1 MTAKKRGRPRG
12 RKGQAAA
19 LDAVQIKQV
28 LKTARASGRFADR
41 AEVAIRLGLDLG
53 LRVGEMCKLTWA
65 DLLDERGR
73 LRERITV
80 PDVHEKSFP
89 LHHSTIRQL
98 LTNYREKTEILHG
111 SLNQLPLF
119 PSTRGKHFTA
129 PSMTRF
135 LNDLYR
141 RAEITAGSSRSGR
154 RTFKTGIK

>member
-1 MTAKKRGRPRG
+1 M
-12 RKGQAAA
+12 
-19 LDAVQIKQV
+19 LDVVEIKQV

-41 AEVAIRLGLDLG
+41 AEVAIRLSLDLG

-89 LHHSTIRQL
+89 LHHSMIRQL
-98 LTNYREKTEILHG
+98 LTNYREKAENLHG
-111 SLNQLPLF
+111 PLDRLPLF

-141 RAEITAGSSRSGR
+141 RAEIAGGSSRSGR
-154 RTFKTGIK
+154 QTFKARVK

>member
-1 MTAKKRGRPRG
+1 MSAKKRGRPRG
-12 RKGQAAA
+12 RKGQAAV
-19 LDAVQIKQV
+19 LDVVQIKQV

-41 AEVAIRLGLDLG
+41 AEVAIRLSLDLG

-73 LRERITV
+73 LRDRIMI
-80 PDVHEKSFP
+80 PGEHEKSFS
-89 LHHSTIRQL
+89 LHHATTRQL
-98 LTNYREKTEILHG
+98 LTNYREKAEILHG

-129 PSMTRF
+129 TSMTRF

-141 RAEITAGSSRSGR
+141 RAEIAGGSSRSGR
-154 RTFKTGIK
+154 QTFKTRIK